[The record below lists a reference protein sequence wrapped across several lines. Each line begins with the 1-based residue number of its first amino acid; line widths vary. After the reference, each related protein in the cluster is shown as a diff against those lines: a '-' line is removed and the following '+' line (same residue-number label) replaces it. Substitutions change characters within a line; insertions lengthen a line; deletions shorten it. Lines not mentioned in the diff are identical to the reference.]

1 MLELQNRVQSAEYML
16 RTQFANMVGDL
27 VLAELAAPYIT
38 GIDQEAPHEPIDDF
52 ALWAITG
59 NNDEDEDI
67 APTLWHAEYDY
78 SIPEAKTWHCIC
90 LDTMF
95 GIGLS
100 FHGHLAAFAAG
111 GVTEEGSLRIEQLQ
125 GATDNLKDPIAAR
138 GRRGGFYWTDTLV
151 GAWMHIGRRLG
162 LETVELLP
170 GEKNSWLRPNEPE
183 RNTRIIR
190 KYTTTAYRCGFDRGE
205 PGEIWVR
212 DL

>member
-59 NNDEDEDI
+59 
-67 APTLWHAEYDY
+67 
-78 SIPEAKTWHCIC
+78 
-90 LDTMF
+90 
-95 GIGLS
+95 
-100 FHGHLAAFAAG
+100 
-111 GVTEEGSLRIEQLQ
+111 
-125 GATDNLKDPIAAR
+125 
-138 GRRGGFYWTDTLV
+138 
-151 GAWMHIGRRLG
+151 MHIGRRLG